1 MVKRF
6 FSIPVPFVGSVAMLL
21 LCTVFFLLPFAL
33 RGAKLALAD
42 MQNNVADWLPA
53 DYPETQ
59 ELAEF
64 RKYFFGDQFAVVS
77 GPWCKEGNPAF
88 INLVRK
94 IREESLEY
102 ESVLNKSQSDEE
114 IRAHQLG
121 DEYGLMYSGTYH
133 EDWGLQREKWL
144 KGSRDKWYFINRNG
158 ELFRWDGQNNVVD
171 ASKRAAEQMVNGHN
185 VAHGTYITRFGP
197 LPDDEKGIPNPF
209 YANPQKLCCRPFKS
223 VVTGPMVFDQMAG
236 EEGTLRIGKF
246 GEEDLATFEAKIEAH
261 KRLTGAVFGPTPSPD
276 FNWTFASLLENVE
289 STHQALLKSNPV
301 HEERFDAFV
310 KAQTEDRFKGDFSA
324 MQDAVTSEQ
333 LELWYRMWFEL
344 DMEPPPRQTCLI
356 VTLNEPVL
364 KELARAVGRPLL
376 GKPRGRILELAT
388 GECGITPDNLHIG
401 GPPSDNVAI
410 DEEGTSTLL
419 RLVGLSGI
427 IGFSLAYLSF
437 GSIRVAMML
446 FFVAGVAAISSLS
459 YVWFGGTTMDAILM
473 SMPSLVYVLGL
484 SGAVHIVNYY
494 REACYEHG
502 ARRAVEIAVMHS
514 LFPCSL
520 AAFTTALG
528 LISLTTSNL
537 TPIYKFGLFSAIAT
551 LVTVVLLFT
560 YLPSAL
566 TIWPVGYK
574 RKLPSERD
582 TNSGLTDWVGR
593 VWESIGDWVLRN
605 HWLVSTCAVGLVI
618 WFCFDIAKIET
629 SVHLLKL
636 FDPGAKILQDY
647 RCMEENLGE
656 LVPAE
661 LVINVDRDV
670 QQETFIE
677 QIEQEREKALAG
689 LSPEEREKKADDLVV
704 EYDRLAYERSYSML
718 ERVELSHRV
727 RTEVERFF
735 GPDGLGYVGSGMST
749 DVFTPLH
756 RIDSSVESLTRKH
769 FSGSLYDKRS
779 DMRGQDYLA
788 VQGISNLD
796 EEQREIDRND
806 PERFGREMWRVSIR
820 LAALSDVDYG
830 EFIGDLKSVVEPILT
845 AYRYRTKVLDTLQK
859 RLGEKSMSESRVLVL
874 GRDPAHRE
882 IDLRKLMKEGAPTSQ
897 LIDQTH
903 IFADTLQDLFE
914 NRGIVRRSKAK
925 RGSSYFWLDPDR
937 YDPENESLDE
947 EKRVALREFLKPD
960 KWKERLVT
968 EFDCVVLIE
977 DDDLFD
983 ADFIK
988 KYANTFIDCRD
999 HEYKVTDDTRT
1010 PLPGMS
1016 TAMERKKAGDDVSIT
1031 AIYTGIIPIV
1041 YKAQRALLWSL
1052 IESIG
1057 LAFVMIMGVM
1067 MLLLRNWKA
1076 PLSWKNALNF
1086 RGGLISMLPN
1096 VFPVVIVF
1104 GFMGHR
1110 NILVDIGSMMTA
1122 SVAMGVAVDDTI
1134 HFLTWYRQA
1143 IESGL
1148 KRMDA
1153 IRVAYSRVAT
1163 AMTQTTLIGGLGLA
1177 AFALSTF
1184 TPTQRFGTLM
1194 LFLLAMALV
1203 GDLILLPAL
1212 LAGPLGK
1219 YFCKEKPDARS
1230 LDEMDGL
1237 PDDGQPELRVVG
1249 EDVAGN
1255 AGDAAASDEAK
1266 YDVHPDSFKHQSGG

>member
-1 MVKRF
+1 MAKRF
-6 FSIPVPFVGSVAMLL
+6 FSIPVPLVGSVAMLL

-33 RGAKLALAD
+33 RGAKLALGD
-42 MQNNVADWLPA
+42 MQNNVADWLPD

-77 GPWCKEGNPAF
+77 GPWCKEGNPAYT
-88 INLVRK
+88 NLVRK

-102 ESVLNKSQSDEE
+102 EKVLNESQSDEE

-121 DEYGLMYSGTYH
+121 DEYALMYTGNYH

-171 ASKRAAEQMVNGHN
+171 GAQRKIERMVHGKNMAN
-185 VAHGTYITRFGP
+185 GTYITRFGAP
-197 LPDDEKGIPNPF
+197 PDDENGIPNPF
-209 YANPQKLCCRPFKS
+209 YANPQKMCCRPFKS

-246 GEEDLATFEAKIEAH
+246 GEEDLSTFEAKIEAH
-261 KRLTGAVFGPTPSPD
+261 KRLTGAVFGPTPADD
-276 FNWTFASLLENVE
+276 FKWTFASLLQNVDT
-289 STHQALLKSNPV
+289 THEALLRSNPI
-301 HEERFDAFV
+301 HKERFEAFIES
-310 KAQTEDRFKGDFSA
+310 QTQEKFDGDFSA
-324 MQDAVTSEQ
+324 LQNAVSSEQ

-344 DMEPPPRQTCLI
+344 DIEPPPRQTCLI
-356 VTLNEPVL
+356 VTLNNPVL
-364 KELARAVGRPLL
+364 KELARAVGRPLM

-388 GECGITPDNLHIG
+388 GECGIVPENLHIG

-419 RLVGLSGI
+419 RLVGLSGL
-427 IGFSLAYLSF
+427 IGFSLAYMSF
-437 GSIRVAMML
+437 GSIRVACML
-446 FFVAGVAAISSLS
+446 FFVAGVAAVSSLS

-502 ARRAVEIAVMHS
+502 PRRAVEIAVKHS
-514 LFPCSL
+514 LFPCAL
-520 AAFTTALG
+520 ASFTTALG

-566 TIWPVGYK
+566 TIWPVGY
-574 RKLPSERD
+574 RKKQPHERD
-582 TNSGLTDWVGR
+582 TKAGLTDWVGR
-593 VWESIGDWVLRN
+593 VWERIGDWVLRN
-605 HWLVSTCAVGLVI
+605 HWLVSSCAIAMTI
-618 WFCFDIAKIET
+618 WFCFGIAKIET

-636 FDPGAKILQDY
+636 FDPNAKILQDY
-647 RCMEENLGE
+647 RWMEENLGE

-661 LVINVDRDV
+661 LVINVDRDA
-670 QQETFIE
+670 QQEPF
-677 QIEQEREKALAG
+677 IEQEREKALAS
-689 LSPEEREKKADDLVV
+689 LSPEERAEKADDLVID
-704 EYDRLAYERSYSML
+704 YDRLAYERRYSML
-718 ERVELSHRV
+718 ERVELSSRV
-727 RTEVERFF
+727 RNQVERFF

-756 RIDSSVESLTRKH
+756 RIDGSVESLTRKR
-769 FSGSLYDKRS
+769 FSGSLFDKRD
-779 DMRGQDYLA
+779 DMLEQDYLA
-788 VQGISNLD
+788 VQGISTLD
-796 EEQREIDRND
+796 EEQREIDLND

-830 EFIGDLKSVVEPILT
+830 EFIGDLKSVVEPVLT
-845 AYRYRTKVLDTLQK
+845 AYRYRSRILNTLQEK
-859 RLGEKSMSESRVLVL
+859 LGEESMSKSRILVL
-874 GRDPAHRE
+874 GRDPAYADL
-882 IDLRKLMKEGAPTSQ
+882 DLRKLMEDGAPTSE

-914 NRGIVRRSKAK
+914 NRGIVRTSLKSK
-925 RGSSYFWLDPDR
+925 GSGSTYKWLDPDKI
-937 YDPENESLDE
+937 DPNNEEFDE
-947 EKRVALREFLKPD
+947 EKRARLAKALEPETFK
-960 KWKERLVT
+960 KYLVNK
-968 EFDCVVLIE
+968 FDCVVLIE
-977 DDDLFD
+977 DDPVFD
-983 ADFIK
+983 ADFIERH
-988 KYANTFIDCRD
+988 ANSFIDCRD
-999 HEYKVTDDTRT
+999 HEYKVTDDTRS
-1010 PLPGMS
+1010 PLPGMK
-1016 TAMERKKAGDDVSIT
+1016 TAMERKKAGEDVKIT

-1076 PLSWKNALNF
+1076 PFSWSNALNF

-1143 IESGL
+1143 IDSGL
-1148 KRMDA
+1148 KRLDA

-1163 AMTQTTLIGGLGLA
+1163 AMTQTTLIGGLGLS

-1194 LFLLAMALV
+1194 LFLLAMALI

-1230 LDEMDGL
+1230 LD
-1237 PDDGQPELRVVG
+1237 DDDDQPALRVVG
-1249 EDVAGN
+1249 ESES
-1255 AGDAAASDEAK
+1255 DADSTMDSQSDETR
-1266 YDVHPDSFKHQSGG
+1266 YDVHPDSFKHQSGN

>member
-6 FSIPVPFVGSVAMLL
+6 FSIPVPLVGSVAMLL

-77 GPWCKEGNPAF
+77 GPWCKEGNPAY

-102 ESVLNKSQSDEE
+102 EKVLNESQSDEE
-114 IRAHQLG
+114 IRAHQVG
-121 DEYGLMYSGTYH
+121 DEYGLLYTGNYH
-133 EDWGLQREKWL
+133 EDWGQQREKWL

-171 ASKRAAEQMVNGHN
+171 GGKRAAEKFVNGYN
-185 VAHGTYITRFGP
+185 VADGTYITRFGTP
-197 LPDDEKGIPNPF
+197 PDDENGIPNPF
-209 YANPQKLCCRPFKS
+209 YANPQKVCCRPFKS

-236 EEGTLRIGKF
+236 EDGTLRIGKF
-246 GEEDLATFEAKIEAH
+246 GEEDLSTFEAKIEAH
-261 KRLTGAVFGPTPSPD
+261 KRLTGAVFGPTPADD
-276 FNWTFASLLENVE
+276 FNWTFVSLLQNVDP
-289 STHQALLKSNPV
+289 THQALLKSSPI
-301 HEERFDAFV
+301 HKERFDAFV
-310 KAQTEDRFKGDFSA
+310 ADQTKREFDGDFNA
-324 MQDAVTSEQ
+324 LQNAVSSEQ
-333 LELWYRMWFEL
+333 LEMWYRMWFEL
-344 DMEPPPRQTCLI
+344 DVEPPPRQTCLI
-356 VTLNEPVL
+356 VTLNSPIL
-364 KELARAVGRPLL
+364 KELARAVGRPLM

-388 GECGITPDNLHIG
+388 GECGIAPENLHIG

-419 RLVGLSGI
+419 RLVGLSGL
-427 IGFSLAYLSF
+427 IGFSLAYMSF
-437 GSIRVAMML
+437 GSIRVACML
-446 FFVAGVAAISSLS
+446 FFVGGVAAISSLS

-502 ARRAVEIAVMHS
+502 PRRAVEIAVMHS
-514 LFPCSL
+514 LFPCAL
-520 AAFTTALG
+520 ASFTTALG
-528 LISLTTSNL
+528 LVSLTTSNL

-574 RKLPSERD
+574 KKQPHERD
-582 TNSGLTDWVGR
+582 TKSGLTDWVGR
-593 VWESIGDWVLRN
+593 VWERIGEWVITH
-605 HWLVSTCAVGLVI
+605 HWAVSSVAVALTI
-618 WFCFDIAKIET
+618 WFCFGVAKIET

-636 FDPGAKILQDY
+636 FDPNAKILQDY
-647 RCMEENLGE
+647 RWMEENLGE

-661 LVINVDRDV
+661 LVINVDRAA
-670 QQETFIE
+670 QQEPFIE
-677 QIEQEREKALAG
+677 EQQEKALAS
-689 LSPEEREKKADDLVV
+689 LSPEERAEKGDDLIV
-704 EYDRLAYERSYSML
+704 EYNESDRYAYERRFSML
-718 ERVELSHRV
+718 ERVELSNRV
-727 RTEVERFF
+727 RTQVERFF

-756 RIDSSVESLTRKH
+756 RIDSAVESLTRKQ
-769 FSGSLYDKRS
+769 FSGSLFDKRG
-779 DMRGQDYLA
+779 DMLEQDYLA

-830 EFIGDLKSVVEPILT
+830 EFIGDLKSVVEPVLT
-845 AYRYRTKVLDTLQK
+845 AYRYRSQILDTLQEK
-859 RLGEKSMSESRVLVL
+859 LGEKSMSESRILVL
-874 GRDPAHRE
+874 GRDPAHAD
-882 IDLRKLMKEGAPTSQ
+882 IDLRKQMKDGAPTSE

-914 NRGIVRRSKAK
+914 NRGIVRRSKSS
-925 RGSSYFWLDPDR
+925 RGKSSYFWLDPDR
-937 YDPENESLDE
+937 YDPNNETLG
-947 EKRVALREFLKPD
+947 EKKQAALREYLKPE

-968 EFDCVVLIE
+968 EYDCVVMIE
-977 DDDLFD
+977 DDELFD
-983 ADFIK
+983 AEFIK
-988 KYANTFIDCRD
+988 TYANSFIDCRN
-999 HEYKVTDDTRT
+999 HEYKVTDDTRA
-1010 PLPGMS
+1010 PLPGMK
-1016 TAMERKKAGDDVSIT
+1016 TAMERKDAGEDVRIT

-1076 PLSWKNALNF
+1076 PLRWSNALNF

-1096 VFPVVIVF
+1096 VFPVVVVF

-1134 HFLTWYRQA
+1134 HFLTWYRDA

-1148 KRMDA
+1148 KRLDA

-1163 AMTQTTLIGGLGLA
+1163 AMTQTTLIGGLGLS

-1194 LFLLAMALV
+1194 LFLLAMALI

-1230 LDEMDGL
+1230 LEEIED
-1237 PDDGQPELRVVG
+1237 QHELRIL
-1249 EDVAGN
+1249 
-1255 AGDAAASDEAK
+1255 GDDEPSDEGDSDGPVK
-1266 YDVHPDSFKHQSGG
+1266 PRYDIHPDSFKHQSGS

>member
-6 FSIPVPFVGSVAMLL
+6 FSIPVPLVGSVAMLL

-42 MQNNVADWLPA
+42 MQNNVADWLPD

-77 GPWCKEGNPAF
+77 GPWCKEGNPAY

-102 ESVLNKSQSDEE
+102 EKVLNESQSDEE
-114 IRAHQLG
+114 IRAHQVG
-121 DEYGLMYSGTYH
+121 DEYGLMYTGNYH
-133 EDWGLQREKWL
+133 EDWGQQREKWL

-171 ASKRAAEQMVNGHN
+171 GSKRVAEKFVNGYN
-185 VAHGTYITRFGP
+185 VADGTYITKFGP
-197 LPDDEKGIPNPF
+197 PPDDENGIPNPF

-236 EEGTLRIGKF
+236 EDGTLRIGKF
-246 GEEDLATFEAKIEAH
+246 GEEDLSTFEAKIEAH
-261 KRLTGAVFGPTPSPD
+261 KRLTGAVFGPTPADD
-276 FNWTFASLLENVE
+276 FNWTFASLLQNVDA
-289 STHQALLKSNPV
+289 THHALLKSNPV
-301 HEERFDAFV
+301 HQERFEAFV
-310 KAQTEDRFKGDFSA
+310 KAQTDEKFDGDFSA
-324 MQDAVTSEQ
+324 LQNAVSSQQ

-344 DMEPPPRQTCLI
+344 DIEPPPRQTCLI
-356 VTLNEPVL
+356 VTLNKPIL
-364 KELARAVGRPLL
+364 KELARAVGRPLM

-388 GECGITPDNLHIG
+388 GECGIAPENLHIG

-427 IGFSLAYLSF
+427 IGFSLAYMSF
-437 GSIRVAMML
+437 GSIRVACML

-502 ARRAVEIAVMHS
+502 SRRAVEIAVMHS
-514 LFPCSL
+514 LFPCAL
-520 AAFTTALG
+520 ASFTTALG

-551 LVTVVLLFT
+551 LVTVILLFT

-574 RKLPSERD
+574 KKQKHERD
-582 TNSGLTDWVGR
+582 TKAGLTDWVGR
-593 VWESIGDWVLRN
+593 VWEQIGEWVLRN
-605 HWLVSTCAVGLVI
+605 HWLVSSCAVAMVI
-618 WFCFDIAKIET
+618 WFCFGIAKIQT

-636 FDPGAKILQDY
+636 FDPNAKILQDY
-647 RCMEENLGE
+647 RWMEENLGE

-661 LVINVDRDV
+661 LVINIDQAA
-670 QQETFIE
+670 QQEAFIE
-677 QIEQEREKALAG
+677 EQNAKALAS
-689 LSPEEREKKADDLVV
+689 LSPEERAEKGDDLVP
-704 EYDRLAYERSYSML
+704 EYDERDRLAYERRYSML
-718 ERVELSHRV
+718 ERVELSSRV
-727 RTEVERFF
+727 RNQVERFF

-756 RIDSSVESLTRKH
+756 RIDSAVESLTRKQ
-769 FSGSLYDKRS
+769 FSGSLFDKRD
-779 DMRGQDYLA
+779 DMLEQDYLA
-788 VQGISNLD
+788 VQGISTLD

-830 EFIGDLKSVVEPILT
+830 EFIGDLKSVVEPVLT
-845 AYRYRTKVLDTLQK
+845 AYRSRSQILNALQK
-859 RLGEKSMSESRVLVL
+859 KLGEKSMNQSRILVL
-874 GRDPAHRE
+874 GRDPDKSE
-882 IDLRKLMKEGAPTSQ
+882 IDLRKMMNEGAPTSQ

-914 NRGIVRRSKAK
+914 NRGIVRFSAKSK
-925 RGSSYFWLDPDR
+925 GSGSTYKWLDPAG
-937 YDPENESLDE
+937 YVGE
-947 EKRVALREFLKPD
+947 EKRAKLTKFLAPD
-960 KWKERLVT
+960 YFKNYLVT
-968 EFDCVVLIE
+968 EIDCVVLI
-977 DDDLFD
+977 DDDPLFD
-983 ADFIK
+983 VDFIK
-988 KYANTFIDCRD
+988 TYANSFVDCRD
-999 HEYKVTDDTRT
+999 HEYKVTDDTRA
-1010 PLPGMS
+1010 PLPGMK
-1016 TAMERKKAGDDVSIT
+1016 TAMERKQAGEDVKIT

-1067 MLLLRNWKA
+1067 MLLLRDWKS
-1076 PLSWKNALNF
+1076 PLRWGNALNF

-1148 KRMDA
+1148 KRLDA

-1163 AMTQTTLIGGLGLA
+1163 AMTQTTLIGGLGLS

-1194 LFLLAMALV
+1194 LFLLAMALI

-1230 LDEMDGL
+1230 LDDEDG
-1237 PDDGQPELRVVG
+1237 DQPALRVVG
-1249 EDVAGN
+1249 EN
-1255 AGDAAASDEAK
+1255 ETAAEAENESGLEDHR